1 MEVRFVAS
9 APPLDYDY
17 AVERIIEFIRDAV
30 RRTGTRGVVIGL
42 SGGVDSSVSAALAVK
57 ALGRGGVVGLILPD
71 FETTPP
77 EDVEDAEELAESLGI
92 EHHKLDIHGIYET
105 YGRLLPFFDEGR
117 RVANGNLR
125 ARIRMTILYYYAN
138 ISNRLVCGTSD
149 KSELLLGYYTKYG
162 DGGVDIMPIADLYKT
177 QVREL
182 ARRLGLPRKL
192 SEKPSSPRLWPG
204 QMAESEL
211 GITYEEAD
219 QILYLYVD
227 HNRSIEEIAGETGI
241 SMEKIKAVI
250 QRVHRNEHKRVP
262 PPIARVSKYTVGHD
276 WKMPW
281 NLG

>member
-1 MEVRFVAS
+1 MAS

-241 SMEKIKAVI
+241 SIEKIKAVI

>member
-1 MEVRFVAS
+1 MAS

-211 GITYEEAD
+211 GITYEEVD

-241 SMEKIKAVI
+241 SMEKIKSVI